1 MATKFIQGKLLQVI
15 AHFISYMK
23 HSCKYATIKPLQ
35 ITKSSRDVTKRVT
48 ERSSSTIISEFF
60 PSDFVMN
67 FLFKNLNQIHKREY
81 TKRKKGGTKKKK
93 EVYLWNVFIQF
104 LYEIHKVALYRVPL
118 SIYLSLVYFVCYE
131 LPRLLGNQSLPEIF
145 YLQMPEIEPGS
156 LGRQAICMVL
166 PYTIP

>member
-1 MATKFIQGKLLQVI
+1 
-15 AHFISYMK
+15 MK

-81 TKRKKGGTKKKK
+81 TKRKKGGDKK
-93 EVYLWNVFIQF
+93 EKGGVFM
-104 LYEIHKVALYRVPL
+104 ECV
-118 SIYLSLVYFVCYE
+118 
-131 LPRLLGNQSLPEIF
+131 
-145 YLQMPEIEPGS
+145 
-156 LGRQAICMVL
+156 
-166 PYTIP
+166 YTIFV